1 MKIQKYSEDCLLS
14 MLKTLRLPHFA
25 ANHKEVAT
33 LASKKG
39 LTYGQFL
46 HHLAEEEISNR
57 TIKRRERFLKS
68 SKLPV
73 TKTLESL
80 ELGILGKKIER
91 QLPELC
97 SGEFIKENENILIF
111 GLPGFGKTHIASAIG
126 HELIKKEYRVLFQ
139 QTGFLVQS
147 LLAARQSLTL
157 ERALKKLDKYD
168 VIILDDLGYVQ
179 QDREEMEVLFTFIGE
194 RYERRSLI
202 ITSNLV
208 FSQWDK
214 IFKDPMTTA
223 AAIDRVVH
231 HSIILELSGEK
242 SYRATEAEERIR
254 LINNRTGKE

>member
-1 MKIQKYSEDCLLS
+1 MKTQHYSENALLA
-14 MLKTLRLPHFA
+14 MLKTLRLPYFA
-25 ANHKEVAT
+25 TNHKEVAT
-33 LASKKG
+33 SSSKKG
-39 LTYGQFL
+39 LTYGQYL
-46 HHLAEEEISNR
+46 YHLAEQEISNR

-73 TKTLESL
+73 LKTLDSL
-80 ELGILGKKIER
+80 DLKILGGKIR
-91 QLPELC
+91 KQLPELC
-97 SGEFIKENENILIF
+97 SGEFIKRNENILIF
-111 GLPGFGKTHIASAIG
+111 GLPGLGKTHIASAIG
-126 HELIKKEYRVLFQ
+126 HELIKQDYRVLFQ

-157 ERALKKLDKYD
+157 ERALKKLDKFD
-168 VIILDDLGYVQ
+168 LIILDDLGYVQ
-179 QDREEMEVLFTFIGE
+179 QDRDEMEVLFTFLGE

-231 HSIILELSGEK
+231 HSIILELNGK
-242 SYRATEAEERIR
+242 SYRATEAEGRIK
-254 LINNRTGKE
+254 LINIEKGKD